1 MAEATWSALV
11 GHGGVRRL
19 GRSHDRRVAAETR
32 PPASCGRTLCAR
44 SERMIAAHPVWFLLA
59 IACVLWYS
67 TITVYVAVRG
77 AKDIKTMLHDLS
89 EQADE
94 AEKTDPPKAAN

>member
-1 MAEATWSALV
+1 
-11 GHGGVRRL
+11 
-19 GRSHDRRVAAETR
+19 
-32 PPASCGRTLCAR
+32 
-44 SERMIAAHPVWFLLA
+44 MIAAHPVWFLLA

-89 EQADE
+89 EQAEE